1 MINPNMIEEWF
12 WQPGRPNAID
22 AINPATGKGL
32 YSGEN
37 LEDIRKRYP
46 GAIITTLDA
55 ILDAERTAFVS
66 EPVRIDRERWDEM
79 LGVLPPLQWKN
90 ERAAE
95 TFKMSEMT
103 SGMITTIFCRIGENY
118 FELSDNVNTPH
129 DKIASACARLIGS

>member
-55 ILDAERTAFVS
+55 ILDAERDVFAS
-66 EPVRIDRERWDEM
+66 APVRIDRERWDEM
-79 LGVLPPLQWKN
+79 LNVLPPVQWKN

>member
-12 WQPGRPNAID
+12 WQPGQPNAID
-22 AINPATGKGL
+22 AINPDTGRGL
-32 YSGEN
+32 YSGEG

-66 EPVRIDRERWDEM
+66 EPVRIDRERWNEM
-79 LGVLPPLQWKN
+79 LNVLPPIQWKN

>member
-79 LGVLPPLQWKN
+79 LNVLPPVQWKN